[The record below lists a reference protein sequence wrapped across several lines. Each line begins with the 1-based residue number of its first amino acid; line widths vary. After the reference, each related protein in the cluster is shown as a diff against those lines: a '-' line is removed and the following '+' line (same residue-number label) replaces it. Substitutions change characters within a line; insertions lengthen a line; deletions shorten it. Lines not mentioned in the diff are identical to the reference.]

1 MNVYEKEDFYNT
13 NKDMNN
19 LTTMLIDLLLK
30 RLLEERYSEF
40 IQKVF
45 LRANGITIIRYWSLN
60 ILDLSQ

>member
-1 MNVYEKEDFYNT
+1 MKKEDFYNT

-45 LRANGITIIRYWSLN
+45 LKANGITIIRYWSLN